1 MCDLAKKRNCPT
13 CKKYSTFH
21 PKLPLSFTPLL
32 HPSFLVSFPLSFF
45 PFLPSLFPF
54 LLSTDILTRSLHT
67 SRQGTMEEKIYDRQV
82 TKESLAMRVVDEKQI
97 GRHYT
102 ASDLAELFTYT
113 PTPPPPSEDERPT
126 YPTPEVSM
134 ICWCMEMLPCVAV
147 FVDMYMYMAVES
159 LIMDILRTGQPL

>member
-1 MCDLAKKRNCPT
+1 
-13 CKKYSTFH
+13 
-21 PKLPLSFTPLL
+21 
-32 HPSFLVSFPLSFF
+32 
-45 PFLPSLFPF
+45 
-54 LLSTDILTRSLHT
+54 
-67 SRQGTMEEKIYDRQV
+67 MEEKIYDRQV

-113 PTPPPPSEDERPT
+113 PPPPPPSEDERPT